1 MAGGSTLFLRPRS
14 DGLLRDSL
22 SWECLQDYMKQYG
35 DVTSVWLPWKD
46 GDRRYFGFVTFKD
59 SNAAKQAV
67 DASPHMIDAVE
78 VLCDFKRNKQNSPAA
93 HTLAAAPPPTAEK
106 MDLLERSSSHGRRI
120 LHPQQRIE
128 EEWEPAHAERLRL
141 SQELMFGGPTSS
153 EAPRMPIV
161 LFHGPPGTGKTH
173 AMRVLAATAHLQPW
187 RVSAKKL
194 QEDSYQAASL
204 WRRTLDHL
212 DKLNSAIVFID
223 ECEVLFPRTRGV

>member
-106 MDLLERSSSHGRRI
+106 MDLLERF
-120 LHPQQRIE
+120 
-128 EEWEPAHAERLRL
+128 A
-141 SQELMFGGPTSS
+141 
-153 EAPRMPIV
+153 
-161 LFHGPPGTGKTH
+161 
-173 AMRVLAATAHLQPW
+173 
-187 RVSAKKL
+187 
-194 QEDSYQAASL
+194 
-204 WRRTLDHL
+204 
-212 DKLNSAIVFID
+212 ID
-223 ECEVLFPRTRGV
+223 EQLTWEAYLAPTTENWRGMGACPCRALALVAGADVWRPD